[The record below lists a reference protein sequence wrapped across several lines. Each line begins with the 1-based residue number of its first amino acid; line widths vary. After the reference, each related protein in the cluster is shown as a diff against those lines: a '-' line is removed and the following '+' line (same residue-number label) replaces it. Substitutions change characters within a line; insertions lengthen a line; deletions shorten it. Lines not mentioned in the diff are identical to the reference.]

1 LKLSLYL
8 ARRYTLSIEIH
19 CLSLGAAMITC
30 LATPR
35 HVTAPSRTRRFS
47 WKAFIRRVF
56 EVSGA
61 PYADGPYRPL

>member
-1 LKLSLYL
+1 
-8 ARRYTLSIEIH
+8 
-19 CLSLGAAMITC
+19 MITC